1 MFAEGDQN
9 SENSLYLLLTGHPDS
24 LRSTNLGASLMRFS
38 RPSRIQTISA
48 LVALVAFATVP
59 SLAHAQALTLV
70 QSGTR
75 YAGTITPGFNGDF
88 GPATTVSLN
97 TPSYI
102 VFDSN
107 GNQYISDTLN
117 NCVREI
123 DTSGSMSTLVGLA
136 VSGKGDT
143 CSTSSNSTPTS
154 TQGLYQPT
162 GLAVDSSNNLYIADS
177 SHNCVRKLASGASGV
192 ASLTT
197 VSGTCG
203 SAVSATPNPNGLAL
217 DSSNNLY
224 IAIQNTVVPAT
235 LSTYQVLLQAP
246 SSSLCVIAGAPSALV
261 PTTCPGITGSVTLNA
276 PSGLAISAAGDL
288 FIADTGNNCVRQV
301 VGLLTYQ
308 TAVGQCSNDNSGSIA
323 TALNKPYGLALSPTQ
338 SLYISETSPDVVV
351 SYVLGS
357 SSVTIT
363 AGLPNGAS
371 GSYSPVQ
378 DGTSA
383 LNFPLN
389 GPRGMAVDS
398 LGSLSLADSGNS
410 ILRKL
415 STNIIFP
422 STPVGSPS
430 AGLPITFVVNQKVN
444 LTVTSGPDF
453 NITTNSCSGILTPSA
468 PGTPPVTCQ
477 VFVRFTPTLLG
488 LRSAPIK
495 LVDSISGN
503 SISQGLEGRATGSLG
518 VFTPGTV
525 NTVVSALDAPTAVTV
540 DPAGNAYI
548 LDTGATPGSGNL
560 LFLPAAGGTPFP
572 IIPGGSGLLTSSA
585 ITIDST
591 GNYFITDAVHGTVS
605 RFGVNGSLNTSY
617 VTGLN
622 TPTSIYVD
630 GFDNL
635 FIAQAGSTHNVIEV
649 YAGGGSRIIA
659 GSGNNVSADGVL
671 ATTASFVSPGGLVLD
686 ASGIL
691 YIADTGGHLVYA
703 VDKFGIIHEIAGNGT
718 TTTTVAGQATGT
730 AIIAPSSLAF
740 DAAGDLYIA
749 DATANLV
756 YTVFV
761 STTSNGSNI
770 ATTLGTGTAGN
781 SGDGGLANLA
791 QINNPLSIAVEGNSD
806 LFEVDN
812 GNSSVRE
819 ITYPNPTLAFGTI
832 MVGQS
837 SSVLQQTLSN
847 FGSAPFT
854 LNGAI
859 TTSDTHFTIDPNTTT
874 CGNTIIAGSTC
885 NLGFIF
891 TPTTSGLVTGTVS
904 IISNAYNSPL
914 VLTLTGTG
922 KVISPL
928 QFTLPA
934 ETEVYGQPFSQ
945 TINITN
951 GVPAP
956 TGTITF
962 SLGARTLC
970 TITATLGPST
980 TCSALNSGFAVG
992 TYGLTFTYSGDTN
1005 YLPATGSVPLTVTPA
1020 SLIVAVNN
1028 ISRLYGAPNPTLT
1041 GTLTGVVSGD
1051 TVLVAYSST
1060 ATTTSPVG
1068 NYPITATLSTAGA
1081 TSLSNYSVT
1090 NTPGTLTVTQVPI
1103 TVTVLSQSRQ
1113 YGQSN
1118 PTFNSTTLGVLNG
1131 NTVSGGTVNT
1141 DVLTIAYS
1149 SLATTTSPA
1158 GTYPINATV
1167 TGTNVGDYAITV
1179 VSGMLTVTQAT
1190 LTITVGNATRTYGAA
1205 NPAFGST
1212 VSGALNGDTFI
1223 NTYSTTA
1230 TVASSVGSYPIND
1243 TLGGPAAA
1251 NYTIQVTPGTLTIT
1265 QTSVTVTVAA
1275 NNATRNYGA
1284 SDPVFTSTVS
1294 GALNGDTF
1302 TITYATTD
1310 TPVSPVGTYTIVPTV
1325 SGAAAANYSTITTS
1339 NGTLTI
1345 TPAILIVTAN
1355 NVSRV
1360 YDTANPNFSGT
1371 TAGLFNSDTVVTTFT
1386 SPAVLN
1392 SPVGAYPII
1401 PAVSGAALSNYS
1413 VKLVNG
1419 SLTITQSQSAL
1430 VINVNNATRLYG
1442 APNPTFSGT
1451 VTGVV
1456 PGDDVV
1462 VSYTTT
1468 ATPASPAGQYAISAS
1483 VSGSS
1488 AGNYIATIHPGTLDV
1503 SPVDTVT
1510 TITSSASP
1518 AAAGANVTFTA
1529 TVTSTTGVP
1538 TGTVTFSDGGNQLGT
1553 GAVNS
1558 SGIATFST
1566 TALTSGTHT
1575 VTATFQANTNFA
1587 TSSAT
1592 LTQVVNTPFGSFTIS
1607 ATPPTQLIR
1616 GPGATSYQIILT
1628 SVGAFAGQ
1636 VNLAC
1641 SGLPADATCTFASN
1655 PTLTA
1660 GGTATVALTI
1670 NTTEADA
1677 RLRSPA
1683 APNFTQTDLA
1693 PIIAAAV
1700 FPVEITGFGVFLAGL
1715 RRKKLGTQKIRLLAV
1730 ILLSFGILGLAGCC
1744 FNTTF
1749 QTYTVN
1755 ITGTSVSFTTPAQ
1768 STSVFLSVGK

>member
-1 MFAEGDQN
+1 MH
-9 SENSLYLLLTGHPDS
+9 L
-24 LRSTNLGASLMRFS
+24 S
-38 RPSRIQTISA
+38 RLSGVQTLSA
-48 LVALVAFATVP
+48 LVVLVAYTITP

-117 NCVREI
+117 NCVRKI

-143 CSTSSNSTPTS
+143 CSTASNSTPTPA
-154 TQGLYQPT
+154 QGLYQPT
-162 GLAVDSSNNLYIADS
+162 GLAVDSTNNLYIADS
-177 SHNCVRKLASGASGV
+177 SHNCVRRLAAGASGV

-203 SAVSATPNPNGLAL
+203 SAVSATPNPNGLVL
-217 DSSNNLY
+217 DTSNNLY
-224 IAIQNTVVPAT
+224 IAIQDTEVPAT
-235 LSTYQVLLQAP
+235 LSNYQVLLQAP
-246 SSSLCVIAGAPSALV
+246 AASLCVVAGAPSALV
-261 PTTCPGITGSVTLNA
+261 PTTCVGITGSVALNG
-276 PSGLAISAAGDL
+276 PSGLAISGAGDL

-301 VGLLTYQ
+301 VGLATFQ
-308 TAVGQCSNDNSGSIA
+308 TAVGQCSNDNSGTIA
-323 TALNKPYGLALSPTQ
+323 TGLDRPYGLAFSPTQ
-338 SLYISETSPDVVV
+338 SLYITETSPDVVV

-357 SSVTIT
+357 GSTTIV

-398 LGSLSLADSGNS
+398 LGNFSLADSANS

-415 STNIIFP
+415 SSNIIFP
-422 STPVGSPS
+422 ATPVGSLS
-430 AGLPITFVVNQKVN
+430 AGLPVTFAVNQKVN

-453 NITTNSCSGILTPSA
+453 NITTNTCTGVLTPAA
-468 PGTPPVTCQ
+468 PGAPPVTCQ

-503 SISQGLEGRATGSLG
+503 SISQGLEGTATGSLG
-518 VFTPGTV
+518 VFTPGIV
-525 NTVVSALDAPTAVTV
+525 KTVVSALTAPSAVTV

-548 LDTGATPGSGNL
+548 LETGATPGTGNL
-560 LFLPAAGGTPFP
+560 LFLPVSGGIPFP

-585 ITIDST
+585 IAIDST
-591 GNYFITDAVHGTVS
+591 GNYFITDAVHGTVA
-605 RFGVNGSLNTSY
+605 RFGVDGSLNTSY

-635 FIAQAGSTHNVIEV
+635 FIAQAGSAHNVIEV
-649 YAGGGSRIIA
+649 FAGGGSRTIA
-659 GSGNNVSADGVL
+659 GSGNNTSADGVL
-671 ATTASFVSPGGLVLD
+671 ATTASFVSPGGLILD
-686 ASGIL
+686 TTGIL

-703 VDKFGIIHEIAGNGT
+703 VDKFGIIHQVAGNGAA
-718 TTTTVAGQATGT
+718 TTTVPGQATGT
-730 AIIAPSSLAF
+730 AILAPSSLAF

-770 ATTLGTGTAGN
+770 STTLGTGIAGN
-781 SGDGGLANLA
+781 TGDGGFANLA
-791 QINNPLSIAVEGNSD
+791 QISNPVSIAVEGNSY

-812 GNSSVRE
+812 GNSAVRE
-819 ITYPNPTLAFGTI
+819 ITYPNPTLAFGSVV
-832 MVGQS
+832 VGQS
-837 SSVLQQTLSN
+837 SFVVQQTLSN

-859 TTSDTHFTIDPNTTT
+859 TSSDPHFTIDPGTTT
-874 CGNTIIAGSTC
+874 CGTTIIAGSTC
-885 NLGFIF
+885 NLGFVF
-891 TPTTSGLVTGTVS
+891 TPTAMGSLTASVS

-914 VLTLTGTG
+914 TLTLTGTG
-922 KVISPL
+922 RVIAPL

-945 TINITN
+945 AVNVTN
-951 GVPAP
+951 SSPSP

-962 SLGARTLC
+962 SLGARVLC
-970 TITATLGPST
+970 TVSATLGVGST
-980 TCSALNSGFAVG
+980 CNALNTGLAVG
-992 TYGLTFTYSGDTN
+992 TYGITFTYSGDTN
-1005 YLPATGSVPLTVTPA
+1005 YLPATGNTTLTVTPA
-1020 SLIVAVNN
+1020 PLTVTVNS
-1028 ISRLYGAPNPTLT
+1028 ISRLYGASNPAFT
-1041 GTLTGVVSGD
+1041 GSLTGVASGD
-1051 TVLVAYSST
+1051 TVLVAYSSVAT
-1060 ATTTSPVG
+1060 ATSPVG
-1068 NYPITATLSTAGA
+1068 TYPIIATLTTAGT
-1081 TSLSNYSVT
+1081 TSLSNYAVT
-1090 NTPGTLTVTQVPI
+1090 NTPGILTVTPIPI
-1103 TVTVLSQSRQ
+1103 TVTVINVSRQ

-1118 PTFNSTTLGVLNG
+1118 PPFNSTTLGVLNG
-1131 NTVSGGTVNT
+1131 NTVSGGTING
-1141 DVLTIAYS
+1141 DILTIAYS
-1149 SLATTTSPA
+1149 SPATVTSPA
-1158 GTYPINATV
+1158 GTYPINATI
-1167 TGTNVGDYAITV
+1167 TGANAGNYAVI
-1179 VSGMLTVTQAT
+1179 
-1190 LTITVGNATRTYGAA
+1190 
-1205 NPAFGST
+1205 
-1212 VSGALNGDTFI
+1212 
-1223 NTYSTTA
+1223 
-1230 TVASSVGSYPIND
+1230 
-1243 TLGGPAAA
+1243 
-1251 NYTIQVTPGTLTIT
+1251 VTPGTLTVT
-1265 QTSVTVTVAA
+1265 QAILTITVA
-1275 NNATRNYGA
+1275 NATRIYGA
-1284 SDPVFTSTVS
+1284 ANPVFTSTVS

-1302 TITYATTD
+1302 TNSYSTTATVASPVGSYPINDTVGGPASSNYTIQVTPGTLAITQASVTVNVAANNATRSYGAADPTFTSTVTGALNGDTFIITYATTD
-1310 TPVSPVGTYTIVPTV
+1310 TPTSAVGTYIVVPTV
-1325 SGAAAANYSTITTS
+1325 SGPATSNYSTVTTT

-1345 TPAILIVTAN
+1345 SPATLTVTAN
-1355 NVSRV
+1355 NATRV
-1360 YDTANPNFSGT
+1360 YDTANPAFTGT
-1371 TAGLFNSDTVVTTFT
+1371 TSGLLKGDAVATTYS
-1386 SPAVLN
+1386 SPAVIN

-1401 PAVSGAALSNYS
+1401 PSVSGAALSNYS
-1413 VKLVNG
+1413 VNLVNG
-1419 SLTITQSQSAL
+1419 SLSITQNQAAL
-1430 VINVNNATRLYG
+1430 VINVNSASRLYG
-1442 APNPTFSGT
+1442 APNPAFSGT

-1468 ATPASPAGQYAISAS
+1468 ATPASPAGQYSIGAS
-1483 VSGSS
+1483 VSGTS

-1503 SPVDTVT
+1503 SPINTVT
-1510 TITSSASP
+1510 TVTSSGSP
-1518 AAAGANVTFTA
+1518 AAAGANVTFTG

-1538 TGTVTFSDGGNQLGT
+1538 TGTVNFSDGSNLLGT
-1553 GAVNS
+1553 GTINS
-1558 SGIATFST
+1558 SGVATFST
-1566 TALTSGTHT
+1566 SALTSGSHT
-1575 VTATFQANTNFA
+1575 ITASFQANTNFS

-1592 LTQVVNTPFGSFTIS
+1592 LTQIINAPVGSFTIS

-1616 GPGATSYQIILT
+1616 GPGTTTYQVTLT
-1628 SVGAFAGQ
+1628 SVGGFAGQ
-1636 VNLAC
+1636 INLSC

-1670 NTTEADA
+1670 NTTAADA
-1677 RLRSPA
+1677 KLRDPSIPSLSPG
-1683 APNFTQTDLA
+1683 DLA
-1693 PIIAAAV
+1693 PITAAAV
-1700 FPVEITGFGVFLAGL
+1700 FPVELTGLGIFFAGL
-1715 RRKKLGTQKIRLLAV
+1715 RRRRKPGTQKIRLLAV

-1749 QTYTVN
+1749 QTYTVSV
-1755 ITGTSVSFTTPAQ
+1755 TGTSASLTTQAQ
-1768 STSVFLSVGK
+1768 STSVFLSVGN

>member
-1 MFAEGDQN
+1 
-9 SENSLYLLLTGHPDS
+9 
-24 LRSTNLGASLMRFS
+24 MRFS
-38 RPSRIQTISA
+38 RSFGIQTISA
-48 LVALVAFATVP
+48 LVALVALAMLP
-59 SLAHAQALTLV
+59 SQAHAQTLTLV

-88 GPATTVSLN
+88 GAATTVSLN

-102 VFDSN
+102 VLDSN

-117 NCVREI
+117 NCVRKI
-123 DTSGSMSTLVGLA
+123 DTSGSMSTLVGLG

-143 CSTSSNSTPTS
+143 CSTSTNSTPTPS
-154 TQGLYQPT
+154 QGLYQPT

-203 SAVSATPNPNGLAL
+203 SAMSATPNPNGLAL

-224 IAIQNTVVPAT
+224 ISIQDTEVPAI
-235 LSTYQVLLQAP
+235 LSTYQVLLQTLG
-246 SSSLCVIAGAPSALV
+246 SSLCLIAGAPSALV

-276 PSGLAISAAGDL
+276 PSGLAVSAAGDL

-308 TAVGQCSNDNSGSIA
+308 TAVGECSNDNSGSIA

-351 SYVLGS
+351 NYVLGS
-357 SSVTIT
+357 SSVTIA

-389 GPRGMAVDS
+389 GPRGITVDS
-398 LGSLSLADSGNS
+398 LGNFSLADSGNS
-410 ILRKL
+410 ILRRL
-415 STNIIFP
+415 SNNIIFP
-422 STPVGSPS
+422 TTPVDSLS
-430 AGLPITFVVNQKVN
+430 AGLPVTFAVNQKVN

-453 NITTNSCSGILTPSA
+453 NITTNSCSGILTPST

-495 LVDSISGN
+495 LFDSISGN
-503 SISQGLEGRATGSLG
+503 SISQGLEGTATGALG
-518 VFTPGTV
+518 VFTPGIV
-525 NTVVSALDAPTAVTV
+525 NTVVSALGAPSAVTV

-560 LFLPAAGGTPFP
+560 LRLLSTGGIPSP

-591 GNYFITDAVHGTVS
+591 GNYFLTDAVHGTVA
-605 RFGVNGSLNTSY
+605 RFGVDGSLNTTY
-617 VTGLN
+617 VTGLD

-671 ATTASFVSPGGLVLD
+671 AKTASFVSPGGLILD
-686 ASGIL
+686 SSGIL

-703 VDKFGIIHEIAGNGT
+703 VDKFGIIHEVAGNGT

-749 DATANLV
+749 DANANLV

-791 QINNPLSIAVEGNSD
+791 QINNPVSIAVEGNSD

-812 GNSSVRE
+812 GNSSIRE
-819 ITYPNPTLAFGTI
+819 ITYPNPTLAFGNVL
-832 MVGQS
+832 VGQS
-837 SSVLQQTLSN
+837 SSVIQQTLSN

-859 TTSDTHFTIDPNTTT
+859 TTSDPHFTIDPNTTT
-874 CGNTIIAGSTC
+874 CGTTIISGSTC

-891 TPTTSGLVTGTVS
+891 TPTVQGSLTASAS

-914 VLTLTGTG
+914 TLLLTGTG
-922 KVISPL
+922 KIISPL
-928 QFTLPA
+928 QFTLPP
-934 ETEVYGQPFSQ
+934 ETEVYGQPFTQ
-945 TINITN
+945 TVNVTN
-951 GVPAP
+951 GSPAP

-962 SLGARTLC
+962 SLGAQILC
-970 TITATLGPST
+970 TVTTTLGPGSP
-980 TCSALNSGFAVG
+980 CNALNSGFAVG

-1005 YLPATGSVPLTVTPA
+1005 YSPATGNVTLTVTPA
-1020 SLIVAVNN
+1020 PLTVTVNN
-1028 ISRLYGAPNPTLT
+1028 VSRLYGAANPILT
-1041 GTLTGVVSGD
+1041 GTLTGVAPGD
-1051 TVLVAYSST
+1051 TVLVAYSSA
-1060 ATTTSPVG
+1060 ATITSPIG
-1068 NYPITATLSTAGA
+1068 NYPITATLSTAG
-1081 TSLSNYSVT
+1081 TTNLSNYTIT
-1090 NTPGTLTVTQVPI
+1090 NTAGTLAVNQVPI

-1118 PTFNSTTLGVLNG
+1118 SSFNSTTLGVLNG
-1131 NTVSGGTVNT
+1131 NMVSGGTVNG
-1141 DVLTIAYS
+1141 DVLTITYS
-1149 SLATTTSPA
+1149 SLATNISPA
-1158 GTYPINATV
+1158 GTYPINAAV
-1167 TGTNVGDYAITV
+1167 AGANASNYAITITP
-1179 VSGMLTVTQAT
+1179 GMLTITQAT
-1190 LTITVGNATRTYGAA
+1190 LTITVSNATRAYGAA
-1205 NPAFGST
+1205 NPTFTST
-1212 VSGALNGDTFI
+1212 PSGALNGDTFV

-1230 TVASSVGSYPIND
+1230 NIASSVGSYPIND
-1243 TLGGPAAA
+1243 TLSGPAAA

-1265 QTSVTVTVAA
+1265 QAPLTVTVAA
-1275 NNATRNYGA
+1275 NNATRSYGA
-1284 SDPVFTSTVS
+1284 TDPTFTSTVS
-1294 GALNGDTF
+1294 GAFNGDTF

-1310 TPVSPVGTYTIVPTV
+1310 TPTSPIGAYTIVPTV
-1325 SGAAAANYSTITTS
+1325 SGPAAANYSSITTA

-1345 TPAILIVTAN
+1345 SPATLTVTATN
-1355 NVSRV
+1355 ATRV
-1360 YDTANPNFSGT
+1360 YDTANPTFSGT
-1371 TAGLFNSDTVVTTFT
+1371 TTGLFKGDTVVTSFT
-1386 SPAVLN
+1386 SPATLN
-1392 SPVGAYPII
+1392 SPVGTYPIT
-1401 PAVSGAALSNYS
+1401 PTVSGAALSNYS
-1413 VKLVNG
+1413 INLVSG
-1419 SLTITQSQSAL
+1419 SLTITQTQSAL
-1430 VINVNNATRLYG
+1430 VINVNNASRLYG
-1442 APNPTFSGT
+1442 APNPAFSGT

-1456 PGDDVV
+1456 AGDDVV
-1462 VSYTTT
+1462 VSYNTT
-1468 ATPASPAGQYAISAS
+1468 ATSASPAGQYAIGAS
-1483 VSGSS
+1483 ISGSS

-1518 AAAGANVTFTA
+1518 AAAGATVTFTA

-1538 TGTVTFSDGGNQLGT
+1538 AGTVNFSDGGNLLSTGT
-1553 GAVNS
+1553 LNS
-1558 SGIATFST
+1558 TGMATFSS
-1566 TALTSGTHT
+1566 TALTSGSHT
-1575 VTATFQANTNFA
+1575 ITATFQANTNFA

-1592 LTQVVNTPFGSFTIS
+1592 LTQVINTPIGSFTIS

-1616 GPGATSYQIILT
+1616 GPGATSYQIVLT
-1628 SVGAFAGQ
+1628 SLGAFTGQ

-1641 SGLPADATCTFASN
+1641 SGLPADATCAFASN

-1677 RLRSPA
+1677 SLHNPA
-1683 APNFTQTDLA
+1683 VPNFSHTDLA
-1693 PIIAAAV
+1693 PITVAAV
-1700 FPVEITGFGVFLAGL
+1700 FPVEITGFGVFIAGL

-1744 FNTTF
+1744 FNTSF
-1749 QTYTVN
+1749 QTYTVS